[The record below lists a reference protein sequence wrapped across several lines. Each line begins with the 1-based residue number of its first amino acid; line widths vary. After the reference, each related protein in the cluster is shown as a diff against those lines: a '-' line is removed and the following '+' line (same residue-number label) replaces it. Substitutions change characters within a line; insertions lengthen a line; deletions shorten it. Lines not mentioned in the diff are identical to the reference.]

1 MLLTVLLVSEM
12 LIGQQ
17 SPLANKLLKTK
28 HLIALWDFKEVKGEK
43 RKSLLGPFELSEIDG
58 QIERMEEGPLS
69 GYSAK
74 FGHGACPAIAVPD
87 RANSLG
93 SVFNH
98 RNIMGR
104 TERQKRMAR
113 GLVRGLIDQL
123 AASADPQ
130 VQALADLYVSEE
142 DTLEAAQEQAEAAQR
157 LRERIEEALGQP
169 IENPSYYQTPEEMMQ
184 AGMRQWQRQQEANEE
199 RKAAKRAAR
208 KAQKQAQ
215 KKSAAAENG
224 EVPPAMGR
232 EADAKSAIR
241 TIYRQLAS
249 ALHPDR
255 EPDEQER
262 LRKTGLMSEV
272 NAAYEKNDLT
282 TLLRLQMQVTQVNP
296 QSTARMADDKL
307 IAMALL
313 LKEQVAAL
321 EDDLDQLQSRLSRE
335 LCVPVLADADEAVL
349 SQSLQRIQADQ
360 RHSVDSLAGDLR
372 RAGVELS
379 HAALGVVQALG
390 RVGGVG
396 SQLVDVEAGRLGRG
410 RVQGRRGAGD
420 PRRAGAGYRHR
431 TGPYRRQGTG
441 PARRENSGRRAGVRH
456 RERNPRRPRG
466 CSRRRCCAPGFEAG
480 ERDATG
486 AWW

>member
-1 MLLTVLLVSEM
+1 MTPLPETPPDAAPTLSTLMVQASAQAQLTPAQQRFNELLARIEWLSAHIQRLEAWSDRHRYAHIQALRESV
-12 LIGQQ
+12 QQ
-17 SPLANKLLKTK
+17 AQA
-28 HLIALWDFKEVKGEK
+28 H
-43 RKSLLGPFELSEIDG
+43 RKSLLLFLH
-58 QIERMEEGPLS
+58 ERLQT
-69 GYSAK
+69 ADLT
-74 FGHGACPAIAVPD
+74 V
-87 RANSLG
+87 
-93 SVFNH
+93 
-98 RNIMGR
+98 
-104 TERQKRMAR
+104 QQQRMAR
-113 GLVRGLIDQL
+113 GKLRSLIGQL
-123 AASADPQ
+123 AAMADPQ
-130 VQALADLYVSEE
+130 VQALADVYVSEE
-142 DTLEAAQEQAEAAQR
+142 DAQEAAEEQAEAAQR

-169 IENPSYYQTPEEMMQ
+169 LEKPSQYQTPEDMMQ
-184 AGMRQWQRQQEANEE
+184 AGMRQWQRQQQADDE

-215 KKSAAAENG
+215 KKSAAAEKG
-224 EVPPAMGR
+224 EVPVALLR

-241 TIYRQLAS
+241 TIFRQLAS

-335 LCVPVLADADEAVL
+335 LCVSVRADADEAVL

-372 RAGVELS
+372 RIQNEAELKRWLKEQWQL
-379 HAALGVVQALG
+379 AKEQVQANT
-390 RVGGVG
+390 
-396 SQLVDVEAGRLGRG
+396 D
-410 RVQGRRGAGD
+410 
-420 PRRAGAGYRHR
+420 
-431 TGPYRRQGTG
+431 
-441 PARRENSGRRAGVRH
+441 
-456 RERNPRRPRG
+456 
-466 CSRRRCCAPGFEAG
+466 F
-480 ERDATG
+480 
-486 AWW
+486 